1 MDRERD
7 WQTTLPVQV
16 DPKIRALYEYRNAK
30 RGNSSYPKRADLDP
44 LEIPKLIEHLSLVEI
59 RSTDPRFVYRLVGTS
74 VARAL
79 RHDPTGR
86 PVGENA
92 RLSEREAVLARYN
105 FVADNGCLIFHSA
118 VLQEQTNDFT
128 TVQRLMLPL
137 GPPAGPPNMI
147 LSLVIKIG

>member
-1 MDRERD
+1 M
-7 WQTTLPVQV
+7 
-16 DPKIRALYEYRNAK
+16 
-30 RGNSSYPKRADLDP
+30 
-44 LEIPKLIEHLSLVEI
+44 
-59 RSTDPRFVYRLVGTS
+59 
-74 VARAL
+74 
-79 RHDPTGR
+79 
-86 PVGENA
+86 GENA